1 MTNPFNGSTIYNYSN
16 IILSSYDRCGSHYS
30 RSSFWRDRYS
40 SGAEGFTIS
49 GKRTEGYRVWI
60 FRTRGDLY
68 LIFFSTQ
75 RLDASNLFFLFSF
88 HVEHVEE
95 EFVLAQQEL
104 KRDLSNRH
112 VQLIAI
118 GGTIGT
124 GLFLGSGKAIQSAG
138 PSIIFAY
145 LLVGIALFFVMRALG
160 ELLLSKAGYQSI
172 TDIAED
178 YLGSWASFVTGWTYW
193 FCWIMTAMADVIA
206 VGVYVNYW
214 FDIPQWIPALIC
226 LVILLGFNLLT
237 VKLFGEL
244 EFWFALIKVITILA
258 LIAVGVILL
267 VIGFN
272 TDAGPVTVTNLWEN
286 GGFFPNGMSGFLLSL
301 QMVIFAYVGV
311 ELIGV
316 SAAETSNPQKNIPSA
331 INKIPLRILFFYV
344 GAIIVLLC
352 INPWMELTAAESP
365 FVKTFGLIGVPVA
378 AGIINFVVLTSAASA
393 CNSGMFSTSRI
404 LFNLSKGKQAPAR
417 LGRLNRNHVPSSALL
432 VSTVVVSVGAL
443 LSKLIP
449 DQAFGIVTTIS
460 AICFIWVWGIILV
473 CHILYRRKRPDL
485 HEKSNFK
492 APFTPLV
499 NYLVL
504 VLFAAILVIMLFADE
519 TRPALLLTPLWFVIL
534 FAVYRIRQKASLSS

>member
-1 MTNPFNGSTIYNYSN
+1 MLP
-16 IILSSYDRCGSHYS
+16 
-30 RSSFWRDRYS
+30 
-40 SGAEGFTIS
+40 IS
-49 GKRTEGYRVWI
+49 
-60 FRTRGDLY
+60 
-68 LIFFSTQ
+68 
-75 RLDASNLFFLFSF
+75 FLFSF